1 MRRPQAG
8 STHTSRGLRTT
19 TSTRPACPT
28 SRTRC
33 TLHACTRDDTAPHS
47 GQPSFKI
54 NWLHLDPAT
63 AQRQVDRVDHPISG
77 QVEDHARSVAP
88 RARRLEHSSWP
99 FLDGCL
105 NTPISA
111 QGHEPLHQRLYFAPG
126 LVPSAGRRVDARDVR
141 AVLLFY
147 VGVVAALYVAFQVFT
162 VQRTLGLF
170 LCYAA
175 GLILG
180 VVGPVIYTV
189 WRRGRPLADLG
200 LTGKN
205 WRQAVGLGLILGAVQ
220 FFLTLYGYRLPA
232 AVDWVPLL
240 AMSLMVGLFEAI
252 FFRGFVQT
260 RLSAS
265 FGPIPGVIAAAILY
279 AVYHVGY
286 GMGLAE
292 MAFLFALGLVYG
304 VAYACVN
311 NVLVLWPVLI
321 PLGSFYNNVR
331 SGGIELPWA
340 AIAGFVDV
348 MAIMLTVILLARR
361 RERRKV
367 DQPVTQP
374 PIPAAHA

>member
-1 MRRPQAG
+1 VNA
-8 STHTSRGLRTT
+8 L
-19 TSTRPACPT
+19 
-28 SRTRC
+28 
-33 TLHACTRDDTAPHS
+33 LAPHRR
-47 GQPSFKI
+47 I
-54 NWLHLDPAT
+54 VWVVWLIGAMLFLAVGNGLVYAVIVPLT
-63 AQRQVDRVDHPISG
+63 AGLLVLV
-77 QVEDHARSVAP
+77 
-88 RARRLEHSSWP
+88 
-99 FLDGCL
+99 
-105 NTPISA
+105 
-111 QGHEPLHQRLYFAPG
+111 APG
-126 LVPSAGRRVDARDVR
+126 LVPSAGRRVDARDIR

-147 VGVVAALYVAFQVFT
+147 LGVVAALYLAFQVFT

-200 LTGKN
+200 LTGKG

-232 AVDWVPLL
+232 PVDWVPLL

-252 FFRGFVQT
+252 FFRGFIQT

-279 AVYHVGY
+279 ALYHVGY

-304 VAYACVN
+304 VAYACVD

-321 PLGSFYNNVR
+321 PLGSFFNNVR

-348 MAIMLTVILLARR
+348 MAIMLTAILLARR
-361 RERRKV
+361 RERRKL

>member
-1 MRRPQAG
+1 VNA
-8 STHTSRGLRTT
+8 L
-19 TSTRPACPT
+19 
-28 SRTRC
+28 
-33 TLHACTRDDTAPHS
+33 LAPHRR
-47 GQPSFKI
+47 I
-54 NWLHLDPAT
+54 VWVVWLIGALLFLAVGNGLVYAVIVPLT
-63 AQRQVDRVDHPISG
+63 AGLLVLV
-77 QVEDHARSVAP
+77 
-88 RARRLEHSSWP
+88 
-99 FLDGCL
+99 
-105 NTPISA
+105 
-111 QGHEPLHQRLYFAPG
+111 APG
-126 LVPSAGRRVDARDVR
+126 LVPSAGRRVDARDIR

-147 VGVVAALYVAFQVFT
+147 LGVVAALYLAFQVFT

-175 GLILG
+175 GLTLG

-200 LTGKN
+200 LTGKS

-232 AVDWVPLL
+232 PVDWVPLL

-252 FFRGFVQT
+252 FFRGFIQT

-279 AVYHVGY
+279 ALYHVGY

-321 PLGSFYNNVR
+321 PLGSFFNNVR

-361 RERRKV
+361 RERRKL